1 MAQIIA
7 RSLAEHRERSM
18 SVLVI
23 FLVFA
28 LVILTIMGTGTT
40 AFASL
45 LGIVLCVICLFRR
58 EARIDWWIFI
68 PLALYLLMNFL
79 SAWKAYGDPLFG
91 YGPTQLIYLS
101 LYAAVCSLRS
111 NEMRSLRAL
120 CVLWAG
126 VTAVI
131 GIGGFIFQTFDAT
144 ATRLE
149 FVVGTPNGLGIF
161 LVLSWF
167 ALQSCRLEQQKGM
180 LFKVIDR
187 LEPVILVA
195 LALTLSMGSF
205 AALLVGFIVLF
216 ISRARAT
223 SFGETLKY
231 AASLLARIVLS
242 LGVGLLMYMAAE
254 RANAPILCLVIAA
267 YVVAMVCL
275 WKRFTV
281 FLEEKRKCA
290 FGLSIVGLLCIPFA
304 LFMRPNALATFNER
318 FAMMQNGLE
327 YLGKDPVFGTGPFTW
342 RFLNIQDSGLYYNT
356 NHIHNMFIHAGVEF
370 GLIAMIALIVIA
382 VRFFIK
388 RYKEAQHGEG
398 AAFLFHMLT
407 DTGFF
412 YLGVVGAFILTAG
425 GANSQEVTSRSI
437 ATRAIFGILAL
448 LHFAILWMYI
458 ASF

>member
-7 RSLAEHRERSM
+7 RSFAEHRERSM
-18 SVLVI
+18 SVLVV

-40 AFASL
+40 AFASI
-45 LGIVLCVICLFRR
+45 LGIVLCIICLFRR

-79 SAWKAYGDPLFG
+79 SAWKTYGDPLFG

-101 LYAAVCSLRS
+101 LYAAVCSLKS

-126 VTAVI
+126 ITAVI
-131 GIGGFIFQTFDAT
+131 GISGFIFQTFNAT

-167 ALQSCRLEQQKGM
+167 ALQSCRLEQQKSV
-180 LFKVIDR
+180 LFKVIDH
-187 LEPVILVA
+187 LEPAILVA

-205 AALLVGFIVLF
+205 AALLIGFIVLF

-223 SFGETLKY
+223 SFSEALEY

-242 LGVGLLMYMAAE
+242 LGIGLLMYMAAE
-254 RANAPILCLVIAA
+254 RANAPILCLVLAA

-275 WKRFTV
+275 WKRFIV
-281 FLEEKRKCA
+281 FLKEKRKCA

-318 FAMMQNGLE
+318 FTMMQNGLD

-388 RYKEAQHGEG
+388 RFKEAQHGEG

-425 GANSQEVTSRSI
+425 GSSSREVTSRSI
-437 ATRAIFGILAL
+437 ATRTIFGILAL